1 MSSPRRALAI
11 AVATVLVLAGGA
23 FAVDSVSAS
32 RVEADLSHRIRPA
45 TPGVPAPAVT
55 IGGAPTG
62 RWTGP
67 DGDVLSS
74 VTIRA
79 EGVERP
85 AFGAVTV
92 EASATD
98 VSGVRDPGAP
108 LAAGELTVEVQVTG
122 DALGRALGMDQT
134 RLGAADDP
142 SLAGGLEHRAR
153 VSGTADGAE
162 ISTFVDLVVDERGAH
177 LVPVAP
183 ATGPAGVEDQDRNL
197 ALGRTA
203 LTLPEDLLPLGMD
216 VETLGVRGGTLVAA
230 GTAGPGP
237 TPLGDLAR
245 SDH

>member
-1 MSSPRRALAI
+1 QHPAQGPGRDQLAAGIDDGDRGTGESGDRGGGGREQPDGVREQRQRREDRPGIGVRGEECQFHPLLLRPARGTILATPRPAGAAR
-11 AVATVLVLAGGA
+11 LVLAGGA

-32 RVEADLSHRIRPA
+32 RGEADLSHRIRPA

-142 SLAGGLEHRAR
+142 SL
-153 VSGTADGAE
+153 
-162 ISTFVDLVVDERGAH
+162 
-177 LVPVAP
+177 
-183 ATGPAGVEDQDRNL
+183 
-197 ALGRTA
+197 
-203 LTLPEDLLPLGMD
+203 
-216 VETLGVRGGTLVAA
+216 
-230 GTAGPGP
+230 
-237 TPLGDLAR
+237 
-245 SDH
+245 